1 MGFRLLPSHWLINH
15 AGLPGSRTGGV
26 TGAASPDGGGAVD
39 EDEPPPEAIAG
50 FTPEQGPGF
59 GIVTGEPAPILTPSF
74 ARFTPDTGEG
84 SILGGTPKVPIPPVE
99 GELADD
105 EAAGEDDASAAVL
118 GFFVADMVATRV
130 KMVLLQTA
138 AEIAFLVSDRVWFP
152 DSGSLATLEA
162 LMAL

>member
-1 MGFRLLPSHWLINH
+1 
-15 AGLPGSRTGGV
+15 
-26 TGAASPDGGGAVD
+26 
-39 EDEPPPEAIAG
+39 
-50 FTPEQGPGF
+50 
-59 GIVTGEPAPILTPSF
+59 LTPSL

-99 GELADD
+99 GGLADD
-105 EAAGEDDASAAVL
+105 EDAGEDDASAAVL

>member
-1 MGFRLLPSHWLINH
+1 MSH
-15 AGLPGSRTGGV
+15 AGVPGSRTGGV

-39 EDEPPPEAIAG
+39 EDEPPPEAIAR

-99 GELADD
+99 GELEDD
-105 EAAGEDDASAAVL
+105 EAAGEDDVSAAVL

-130 KMVLLQTA
+130 KMGLLQTA
-138 AEIAFLVSDRVWFP
+138 AEIAFLVFDLALFP
-152 DSGSLATLEA
+152 GTGLLLSLDA
-162 LMAL
+162 LRAW